1 MEPMETAIYISTG
14 LMKIFFV
21 CMWTGIT
28 MCVCE
33 ERERERER
41 DREGEGERDIDTQ
54 RYRECVCVFRVAVS
68 KVLKKD

>member
-1 MEPMETAIYISTG
+1 METAIYISTG

-41 DREGEGERDIDTQ
+41 EGEGERDTEIQ
-54 RYRECVCVFRVAVS
+54 RVCVCVFRVAVS

>member
-33 ERERERER
+33 EGGRERERER
-41 DREGEGERDIDTQ
+41 EGERDTETQ
-54 RYRECVCVFRVAVS
+54 RYRECVCVC
-68 KVLKKD
+68 LG